1 MSRLVTSIC
10 FIGVF
15 LVKGQS
21 ISDINAN
28 NIMDYYTTGNFMKN
42 NETRPNSASIVI
54 QEGNYNNAE
63 IFLIDDKINTM
74 QLGNDNNIF
83 YQDGSALQSSTMTIS
98 MQGNN
103 NLVEVVGSNSISNG
117 MSIEIIGNDKTV
129 LVENR

>member
-21 ISDINAN
+21 ISVINAG
-28 NIMDYYTTGNFMKN
+28 NIMTYYASGSLSSIMEVNG
-42 NETRPNSASIVI
+42 SASVII
-54 QEGNYNNAE
+54 QEGHNNNAE
-63 IFLIDDKINTM
+63 IFLIDDKVTTM
-74 QLGNDNNIF
+74 QLGNNNAVF
-83 YQDGSALQSSTMTIS
+83 YQDGKASQPSTMSIS

-103 NLVEVVGSNSISNG
+103 NMVEVSGSNSISNG
-117 MSIEIIGNDKTV
+117 MSIEIIGSGKTV

>member
-21 ISDINAN
+21 ISDINAG
-28 NIMDYYTTGNFMKN
+28 NIMTYYASGSLSSIMEVNG
-42 NETRPNSASIVI
+42 SASVII
-54 QEGNYNNAE
+54 QEGHNNNAE
-63 IFLIDDKINTM
+63 IFLIDDKVTTM
-74 QLGNDNNIF
+74 QLGNNNAVF
-83 YQDGSALQSSTMTIS
+83 YQDGKASQPSTMSIS

-103 NLVEVVGSNSISNG
+103 NMVEVSGSNSISNG
-117 MSIEIIGNDKTV
+117 MSIEIIGSGKTV